1 MKMALETLSDVK
13 EIGGFEIGR
22 VNQIKNENDFD
33 GYDNY
38 RDALKK
44 FVIINCS
51 TNTIAFKIQNGPIKE
66 VGVNGCQIDTM
77 IEAVKLII
85 EGLNR
90 NFPCEENQCAL
101 DHLIIAWSWL
111 KDRKLNREKRGVEGF
126 NKE

>member
-1 MKMALETLSDVK
+1 MALETLSDVK

-85 EGLNR
+85 EGLNKES
-90 NFPCEENQCAL
+90 PCRENSIVITKLDEAL
-101 DHLIIAWSWL
+101 LWL
-111 KDRKLNREKRGVEGF
+111 GKRKSDREKRNVEGYS
-126 NKE
+126 KD